1 MSLLDQFSP
10 DPNAINRRGVV
21 VSRPDFRES
30 PVSPLPE
37 ALPTSYLDKAV
48 VRVAVLR
55 ARELFAQ
62 GYSAD
67 EAARLACPGS
77 WSQWRSVVR
86 MHLERAHE
94 T

>member
-10 DPNAINRRGVV
+10 DPNAINRGGVV
-21 VSRPDFRES
+21 LSRPDFRES

-37 ALPTSYLDKAV
+37 TLPTSYLDKAI

-55 ARELFAQ
+55 ARELIAQ
-62 GYSAD
+62 GYTAD
-67 EAARLACPGS
+67 EAARHACRGS
-77 WSQWRSVVR
+77 WSQWCHVVR
-86 MHLERAHE
+86 AYLERADQ